1 MGFGAEL
8 AKAVAKDRMR
18 QRNYNRKFDA
28 RLKKRF
34 AKKPKTNAD
43 KKRLAGKKPKLDYQ

>member
-18 QRNYNRKFDA
+18 QRNNQKKFDA